1 MEIKNYIFNVPEYK
15 YFISTVHPIL
25 ELYRYQLII
34 NFIEDLTKKI
44 NETLVNLPV
53 NSAKLIP
60 LPKFLLA
67 NNLGQ
72 GETNHY
78 IKKNRVHRY
87 FSQLLM
93 SILTDLTYDKDPV
106 ILDDGL
112 LNNCD
117 LKQTEQFY
125 LDLNY
130 YLDPGSNKKVF
141 TNDEFD
147 IVNSIKKI
155 IKSIYDFVP
164 KISSSD
170 SVYRLVNNFYQ
181 LDTEILKKYGPA
193 ELTRS
198 SPADSPQGGMI
209 DILNTISKHLQIPEN
224 VYRRVK
230 KIYTGPSTQI
240 DDYIFC
246 CLVRYISLGSG
257 ANQYVVDL
265 IYKKNLRK
273 KFGVNFECFASV
285 FNHYYDHYCS
295 MFYDIEKYFGSHGSF
310 MALKITQGFYMAN
323 PPYDNNLLHK
333 MYLRVKKALH
343 SNKSVAFIMS
353 IPKWENYDLENQIG
367 SEKLYHAKKIKT
379 EYFLDP
385 MTNKKVLI
393 PPYISYIFAN
403 ERYSID
409 NKLLLNQLTHYFHTF
424 SNVKVPGSTFR
435 QQKGKV
441 DSSLNMQRIRG
452 RQNPEENNKHQT
464 INLFYK
470 NKYIKYKKKYFAL
483 KYDS

>member
-1 MEIKNYIFNVPEYK
+1 METKNYIFNVPEYQ
-15 YFISTVHPIL
+15 YRISTIHPIL

-34 NFIEDLTKKI
+34 NFIDDLSKKI
-44 NETLVNLPV
+44 N
-53 NSAKLIP
+53 
-60 LPKFLLA
+60 
-67 NNLGQ
+67 G
-72 GETNHY
+72 TNHY
-78 IKKNRVHRY
+78 IKKDRIHRY

-93 SILTDLTYDKDPV
+93 NILTDLTYDKDPV

-117 LKQTEQFY
+117 SKQTEQFY

-130 YLDPGSNKKVF
+130 YLNNKKVF
-141 TNDEFD
+141 INDEFG

-155 IKSIYDFVP
+155 IDSIQDFVP
-164 KISSSD
+164 KINSND
-170 SVYRLVNNFYQ
+170 SVYQLVNNFYQ
-181 LDTEILKKYGPA
+181 LNTDVLKKYG
-193 ELTRS
+193 
-198 SPADSPQGGMI
+198 MNN
-209 DILNTISKHLQIPEN
+209 ILISKHLHMPEN
-224 VYRRVK
+224 VYHRVK
-230 KIYTGPSTQI
+230 KTYTGPVTQMN
-240 DDYIFC
+240 DYIFC
-246 CLVRYISLGSG
+246 CLVRYVSLGSG

-265 IYKKNLRK
+265 GYKKNLRK
-273 KFGVNFECFASV
+273 NFGVNFECFASV

-310 MALKITQGFYMAN
+310 MALKISQGFYMAN

-343 SNKSVAFIMS
+343 SDKAVAFIMS
-353 IPKWENYDLENQIG
+353 IPEWKNYDLENQIE
-367 SEKLYHAKKIKT
+367 SEKLFHAKKNKT

-385 MTNKKVLI
+385 MSNKKVLI

-403 ERYSID
+403 ERYSTD
-409 NKLLLNQLTHYFHTF
+409 NKSLLNKLTQYFYTF
-424 SNVKVPGSTFR
+424 SNVKVHGS
-435 QQKGKV
+435 KI
-441 DSSLNMQRIRG
+441 DSRDDSNLNMQRINM
-452 RQNPEENNKHQT
+452 RQNPEEKYKTQT